1 LTGRVDQD
9 SRFGENYRTAPFHS
23 EAVAWRISKE
33 NFFNVDWINE
43 LKLHASY
50 GELGIVTLN
59 SWDYTSF
66 INNAPRAI
74 FGPDQLPYVGI
85 TQAKLANPDLRW
97 EARKVKNIGID
108 AGFLEN
114 RVTLSVEAYNALTED
129 ALLTLP
135 VAGYLGN
142 LQGDP
147 FVNAG
152 SIRNTGVE
160 VAATYR
166 NSNNAL
172 KWEISGNFTT
182 INNKVEDVGNRGEGV
197 DYIQQGNT
205 RTKVGRSIGEWYLI
219 RTDGLFQSQSEVD
232 NYVNADG
239 IVIQPAAKP
248 GDVKFIDK
256 NGDGTINAEDRDFAG
271 SPWPNLQAGM
281 QFAAS
286 YNQFTLNLQ
295 FVGVFG
301 YTIYNDVRRALDS
314 YQRSN
319 FRRDIS
325 PWSESNTG
333 TSDPRLGLDSEQ
345 GISDNNRGDT
355 DRWLDNASYVRL
367 RNIELGYKFPSAWL
381 NRLSL
386 QQARIYIS
394 AQNLFT
400 ITKYDG
406 LDPDIV
412 GNTDPNNR
420 RGQILE
426 RGVDFGN
433 WPASRMVSI
442 GLQCEF

>member
-1 LTGRVDQD
+1 
-9 SRFGENYRTAPFHS
+9 
-23 EAVAWRISKE
+23 
-33 NFFNVDWINE
+33 
-43 LKLHASY
+43 
-50 GELGIVTLN
+50 
-59 SWDYTSF
+59 
-66 INNAPRAI
+66 
-74 FGPDQLPYVGI
+74 
-85 TQAKLANPDLRW
+85 
-97 EARKVKNIGID
+97 
-108 AGFLEN
+108 
-114 RVTLSVEAYNALTED
+114 
-129 ALLTLP
+129 
-135 VAGYLGN
+135 
-142 LQGDP
+142 
-147 FVNAG
+147 
-152 SIRNTGVE
+152 
-160 VAATYR
+160 

-182 INNKVEDVGNRGEGV
+182 INNKVEGVGNRGAGV

-205 RTKVGRSIGEWYLI
+205 RTKVGRSMGEWFLI
-219 RTDGLFQSQSEVD
+219 RTDGLFRSQSEID

-248 GDVKFIDK
+248 GDVKYVDK
-256 NGDGTINAEDRDFAG
+256 NGDGTINVEDRDFVG

-286 YNQFTLNLQ
+286 YKQFTLNLQ

-319 FRRDIS
+319 FRSDIS
-325 PWSESNTG
+325 PWSESNTS
-333 TSDPRLGLDSEQ
+333 TSDPRIGLDSEQ
-345 GISDNNRGDT
+345 GIIDNNRSDT

-406 LDPDIV
+406 LDPDVV
-412 GNTDPNNR
+412 GNTDPNNP
-420 RGQILE
+420 RGRILE

-433 WPASRMVSI
+433 WPSSRMVSV